1 MALYSLF
8 NTMWVNKIYA
18 GDVHV
23 VPCDAQGN
31 TTHELSLDCKCNP
44 QRKIDS
50 KWVVIHEEIN

>member
-1 MALYSLF
+1 
-8 NTMWVNKIYA
+8 MWVNKIYA

-44 QRKIDS
+44 QRKIDA
-50 KWVVIHEEIN
+50 KWIVVHEEIN